1 MSIQKDQ
8 EKDVQ
13 KSWDT
18 YVHKSWVEGTSNE
31 GEIVEREDQM
41 SLEPKHI
48 GGSLYF
54 GQYS

>member
-18 YVHKSWVEGTSNE
+18 YVHKSWVERTSSA
-31 GEIVEREDQM
+31 GEIVEQEETDVVGA
-41 SLEPKHI
+41 KAYW
-48 GGSLYF
+48 G
-54 GQYS
+54 